1 MASFSLNSSYNCLQL
16 PSTTNPLCDCDN
28 GHARKHQI
36 AHSLAAAL
44 AGAGELELCARIE
57 LCRRKGLPAVSGIR
71 SGVLR
76 EAPKQRPSPQST
88 ANRD

>member
-1 MASFSLNSSYNCLQL
+1 MQE
-16 PSTTNPLCDCDN
+16 
-28 GHARKHQI
+28 KHQI
-36 AHSLAAAL
+36 VHSLVAAA

-57 LCRRKGLPAVSGIR
+57 LRRRKELPAVRGIR

-88 ANRD
+88 AHRN